1 MDVHK
6 LVNMICRQAN
16 ESLSSILDN
25 SGYLIDERT
34 GSALVVPDELPEE
47 GVGEDDG
54 AEEEEEGGLL
64 MNGYSFFDSV
74 STAGVFSQPQGVN
87 GGILISFL
95 FFFDRERLRR
105 LESAVGKRGVSV
117 LAESFLWWSTE
128 SKCILLCYHIGLIHI
143 RPRL

>member
-1 MDVHK
+1 
-6 LVNMICRQAN
+6 MICRQAN
-16 ESLSSILDN
+16 ESFSSILDN

-74 STAGVFSQPQGVN
+74 STAGVFSQP
-87 GGILISFL
+87 
-95 FFFDRERLRR
+95 
-105 LESAVGKRGVSV
+105 
-117 LAESFLWWSTE
+117 
-128 SKCILLCYHIGLIHI
+128 
-143 RPRL
+143 